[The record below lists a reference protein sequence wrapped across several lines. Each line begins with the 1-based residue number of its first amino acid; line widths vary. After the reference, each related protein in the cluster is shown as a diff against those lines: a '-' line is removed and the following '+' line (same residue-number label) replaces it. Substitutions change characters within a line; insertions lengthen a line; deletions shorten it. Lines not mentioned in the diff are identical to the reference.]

1 MKTEKTEKFLRLV
14 KENPDLPIIP
24 MVDSSF
30 VADDDYGS
38 WIGSFGD
45 CRIDSYVSLKYYGE
59 EKFFTRYGDEY
70 ILKEYF
76 EEQIA
81 DELGADDIYE
91 YIEKLAREKIE
102 KLPWIKAIIV
112 YIDLPEV

>member
-1 MKTEKTEKFLRLV
+1 MKTEKFLMLV
-14 KENPDLPIIP
+14 KENPNLPIIP
-24 MVDSSF
+24 MVDSEV
-30 VADDDYGS
+30 VADDGYSS
-38 WIGSFGD
+38 WLGSFGD

-59 EKFFTRYGDEY
+59 ERFFTRYEDEY

-91 YIEKLAREKIE
+91 CIEKLAREKIE
-102 KLPWIKAIIV
+102 KLPWVKAIIV
-112 YIDLPEV
+112 DIDLPEV

>member
-1 MKTEKTEKFLRLV
+1 MKSEKFLRLV

-24 MVDSSF
+24 MVYSAV
-30 VADDDYGS
+30 VANNDYGS

-59 EKFFTRYGDEY
+59 ERFFTRYGDED

-91 YIEKLAREKIE
+91 CIEKLAREKIE
-102 KLPWIKAIIV
+102 NLPWVKAIIV
-112 YIDLPEV
+112 DIDLPEV